1 MSDNFEDAI
10 AGFVVQLDGA
20 EEAVFVGTVAAVEES
35 IKIGSPIT
43 AAPGQPVQSGDLRN
57 SYIPTVHGPRE
68 VEISS
73 HLDYALPIEE
83 GIGKHG
89 PLTLRSAVGGFH
101 SIKLTAA
108 GFQRLVDDVVRKVTG
123 RG

>member
-1 MSDNFEDAI
+1 MSDNFESAI
-10 AGFVVQLDGA
+10 AGFIVQLEGA

-43 AAPGQPVQSGDLRN
+43 ASPGQPVQSGNLRN
-57 SYIPTVHGPRE
+57 SYQPKRLGDRE

-73 HLDYALPIEE
+73 DVEYALPIEE
-83 GIGKHG
+83 GVGQHG
-89 PLTLRSAVGGFH
+89 PLTLRSKVGGFH

-108 GFQRLVDDVVRKVTG
+108 SFQRLVDDVVRKVTG